1 MPTVSVIITTHN
13 RPHLLPRAVASA
25 FGAGTDP
32 EVVVVDDASTD
43 ETAQVCRGLAGIRYV
58 RLEENQGVAGA
69 RNVGILN
76 SGGEYLC
83 FLDDD
88 DVRLEHSLDLQLAAL
103 DSAPDAGLIYAQALI
118 DEGGDTRERDFYP
131 RRCPEGDI
139 FWELLGQNFIPCG
152 AVVFRRS
159 CLARAGLLDQSA
171 PGIDDWDLWLRIASQ
186 YSVLA
191 LERPVMAW
199 RRSTPASGQG
209 TSRASELVA
218 LSTRQ
223 FRRKWL
229 GLSRAASAPESARR
243 RAWRLFSKNAA
254 GHLVYEAARALGSRQ
269 FLQAQRNVRA
279 AICLH
284 PRGLLRWAAVS
295 ALRRVRGRGGERSQ
309 LEETRP
315 SARRRPYPTER

>member
-13 RPHLLPRAVASA
+13 RPHMLPRAVASA
-25 FGAGTDP
+25 FGAGADL

-43 ETAQVCRGLAGIRYV
+43 ETARVCRGLAGIRYV

-103 DSAPDAGLIYAQALI
+103 ASAPDAGLIYAQALI
-118 DEGGDTRERDFYP
+118 DDGGGERERDFYP
-131 RRCPEGDI
+131 RSCPEGDI

-152 AVVFRRS
+152 TVVFRRS
-159 CLARAGLLDQSA
+159 CLSRVGLLDHSA
-171 PGIDDWDLWLRIASQ
+171 PGIDDWDLWLRIASR
-186 YSVLA
+186 YPVTA
-191 LERPVMAW
+191 LERPVMVW
-199 RRSTPASGQG
+199 RRSTPTSGQG
-209 TSRASELVA
+209 TSRASELIA

-229 GLSRAASAPESARR
+229 GLSRAACAPASARR
-243 RAWRLFSKNAA
+243 GAWRLFSKNAA
-254 GHLVYEAARALGSRQ
+254 GQLVYEAVRALGSRQ
-269 FLQAQRNVRA
+269 FRQAQACVRA
-279 AICLH
+279 AVCTH
-284 PRGLLRWAAVS
+284 PWGLLRWAAGS
-295 ALRRVRGRGGERSQ
+295 ALRRVRGRSHA
-309 LEETRP
+309 EETRP
-315 SARRRPYPTER
+315 SARRRPHPTDR